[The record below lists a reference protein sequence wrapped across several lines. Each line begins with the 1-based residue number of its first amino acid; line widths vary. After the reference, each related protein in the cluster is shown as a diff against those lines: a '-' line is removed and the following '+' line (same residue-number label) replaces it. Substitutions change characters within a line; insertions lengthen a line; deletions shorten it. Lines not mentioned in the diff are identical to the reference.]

1 MDFSVVFSSKTGNT
15 ELVAKRIRK
24 LMGEQDC
31 TYFGSAENAPKAAGK
46 ASVVFVGTWTDKGS
60 ATDDVMAF
68 IHSLDGAR
76 VFLFGTCGY
85 GQDEAYFNTILS
97 RIREGLSKNCEVIGS
112 FMCQGKIAEAALERY
127 HAMLAAA
134 EPASPEAKRAQLFI
148 KNFEEARSHP
158 NNDDLRA
165 LEVSLRAAGLV

>member
-1 MDFSVVFSSKTGNT
+1 MDYSIVFSSKTGNT
-15 ELVAKRIRK
+15 ELIAKRIRK
-24 LMGEQDC
+24 LMGDAAC
-31 TYFGSAENAPKAAGK
+31 VYFGSAKDAPEAARKAG
-46 ASVVFVGTWTDKGS
+46 VVFVGTWTDKGS
-60 ATDDVMAF
+60 ATDDVTAF
-68 IHSLDGAR
+68 IHSFDGAR

-97 RIREGLSKNCEVIGS
+97 RIREGLATNCEVIGS

-127 HAMLAAA
+127 HTMLAAA

-165 LEVSLRAAGLV
+165 LEASLRAAGLI